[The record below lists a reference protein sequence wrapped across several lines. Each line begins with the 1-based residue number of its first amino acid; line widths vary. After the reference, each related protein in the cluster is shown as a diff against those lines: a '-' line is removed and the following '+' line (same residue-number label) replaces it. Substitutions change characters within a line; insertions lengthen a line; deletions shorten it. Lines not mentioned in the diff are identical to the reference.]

1 MRPDLTTDDINLAL
15 SAVGMV
21 LNMTT
26 APNEAGTVAALLVRD
41 PFRIGYEGVKTA
53 LAAAKGEQVPPTWI
67 SARASS
73 PRRSRRS
80 GCQFGINNATTT
92 HTLLS

>member
-53 LAAAKGEQVPPTWI
+53 LAAAKGEQVPPTIDIGTSVITKAI
-67 SARASS
+67 SAVST
-73 PRRSRRS
+73 
-80 GCQFGINNATTT
+80 FT
-92 HTLLS
+92 